1 MAAEGRAVEDIA
13 FRAMGSDAQVIV
25 VGGPPG
31 GADRARR
38 RIDDLEA
45 RWSRFRP
52 DSEISRLTRRAGEW
66 VTLSA
71 ESALLVQRA
80 VEAWRVTVGRFDP
93 TVLGAVIRAGYDRSF
108 ELLDGDG
115 DVAAGTSRLTV
126 GAAGIEIDG
135 MRVRIPAGV
144 GFDPGGIG
152 KGLAADLVVAD
163 ALAAG
168 AAGACVNLGGD
179 VRVAGEPPGDQSAA
193 TTPAP
198 GPSPAGRSAW
208 TVAVEHPASP
218 NPVALLGLHD
228 GAVATSTTLRRR
240 WTAGGEQ
247 RHHLIDPWT
256 GAPSTS
262 DLTLAAVVAAEGWA
276 AEVLAKAVLLRGSAH
291 AFDLVAGLGAD
302 ALAVDRDGAVRATP
316 GLAAFLGGTPL
327 PRRLRP
333 GEAAKSPLRGREPEP

>member
-1 MAAEGRAVEDIA
+1 MAAEDRAVEDVA
-13 FRAMGSDAQVIV
+13 FPAMGSDAHVIV

-31 GADRARR
+31 GAERARG

-52 DSEISRLTRRAGEW
+52 DSEITELTRRAGEW
-66 VTLSA
+66 VTLSP
-71 ESALLVQRA
+71 ESVLLVGRA
-80 VEAWRVTVGRFDP
+80 LEAWRLTVGRFDP

-108 ELLDGDG
+108 ELLAGQG
-115 DVAAGTSRLTV
+115 GAAGASPLAA
-126 GAAGIEIDG
+126 GAAGIEIEG
-135 MRVRIPAGV
+135 GRVRLPAGV

-152 KGLAADLVVAD
+152 KGLAADLVVAE

-179 VRVAGEPPGDQSAA
+179 LRVAGEPPD
-193 TTPAP
+193 T
-198 GPSPAGRSAW
+198 RSW

-218 NPVALLGLHD
+218 EPVALLGLHD

-240 WTAGGEQ
+240 WSAGGQE

-276 AEVLAKAVLLRGSAH
+276 AEVLAKAVLLRGAAQ
-291 AFDLVAGLGAD
+291 AFDLVAGLGAE
-302 ALAVDRDGAVRATP
+302 ALTVDRDGVVRSTP

-327 PRRLRP
+327 PAELRRP
-333 GEAAKSPLRGREPEP
+333 GA

>member
-1 MAAEGRAVEDIA
+1 MAAEDIA
-13 FRAMGSDAQVIV
+13 FRAMGSDAHVIV
-25 VGGPPG
+25 VDGLPG
-31 GADRARR
+31 TAVRARR
-38 RIDDLEA
+38 RIDDLER
-45 RWSRFRP
+45 RWSRFLP
-52 DSEISRLTRRAGEW
+52 DSEISRLTDRAGEW

-71 ESALLVQRA
+71 ESFLLVERA
-80 VEAWRVTVGRFDP
+80 LDAWRLTVGRFDP

-108 ELLDGDG
+108 ELLDPQ
-115 DVAAGTSRLTV
+115 GTREASPLTA

-135 MRVRIPAGV
+135 DRVRLPAGV

-152 KGLAADLVVAD
+152 KGLAADLVVAE

-179 VRVAGEPPGDQSAA
+179 LRVAGRPPEGPSAA
-193 TTPAP
+193 GKT
-198 GPSPAGRSAW
+198 AW

-218 NPVALLGLHD
+218 EPLALLGLHD

-240 WTAGGEQ
+240 WTAGGQE

-262 DLTLAAVVAAEGWA
+262 DLTLAAVVAADAWA

-302 ALAVDRDGAVRATP
+302 ALTVDRDGAVRSTP
-316 GLAAFLGGTPL
+316 ALAAFLGGKAL
-327 PRRLRP
+327 
-333 GEAAKSPLRGREPEP
+333 PLRLPGV